1 MKPFSRFAAI
11 RNWPRTMLTA
21 LVVVLLASVLAAFQQ
36 GQHIARE
43 RLEASFDRSS
53 ISRLNLLQ
61 RELHSP
67 FLVPEVLTASKTV
80 RALLAQPNPTA
91 ANEQSRILEE
101 TALNTHVDVIYV
113 MDLNGNCL
121 AASNWQAPDSF
132 VGKNYQFRPYFQQAL
147 AGHSGRYVAKGVT
160 SAKLGYYLAR
170 PVTLDGKINGVVVAK
185 ISFDALSAHL
195 KAIWHQDEELNLVA
209 DKNGVVFVSPLDAF
223 ILKSMTP
230 MAATQRKTIESSRQF
245 DDVLQPVAI
254 TPGKLLAEGL
264 RFVEFAELPG
274 ASFLQKS
281 YAFPDLELGL
291 FLHVPASHYWK
302 IVAQFTAM
310 LTLLALVV
318 FLACISLYQRW
329 VYSAKL
335 IETAIRDPLTGLHT
349 RLYMGD
355 WCQAAIQTHNRVP
368 SAAFGL
374 VVFDLDWFKQVN
386 DKFGHLAGDDVLRR
400 VGQLIRNAIRGQDL
414 AVRFG
419 GEEIAVFVQGADLAE
434 TLALAER
441 IRQSVGQFMFQSK
454 GQVIPVTLS
463 GGVAIHTVG
472 ESLDALF
479 SRADEKLYEAK
490 ERGRNQIR
498 S

>member
-1 MKPFSRFAAI
+1 
-11 RNWPRTMLTA
+11 MLTA

-209 DKNGVVFVSPLDAF
+209 DKNGGVFVSPLDAF

-230 MAATQRKTIESSRQF
+230 MAATQRKTIESIRQF
-245 DDVLQPVAI
+245 DEVLQPVAI

-274 ASFLQKS
+274 ASFLQKA

-318 FLACISLYQRW
+318 FLACFSLYQRW

-335 IETAIRDPLTGLHT
+335 IETAIRDPLTGLH
-349 RLYMGD
+349 
-355 WCQAAIQTHNRVP
+355 NR
-368 SAAFGL
+368 
-374 VVFDLDWFKQVN
+374 
-386 DKFGHLAGDDVLRR
+386 
-400 VGQLIRNAIRGQDL
+400 
-414 AVRFG
+414 RF
-419 GEEIAVFVQGADLAE
+419 
-434 TLALAER
+434 R
-441 IRQSVGQFMFQSK
+441 
-454 GQVIPVTLS
+454 
-463 GGVAIHTVG
+463 
-472 ESLDALF
+472 
-479 SRADEKLYEAK
+479 
-490 ERGRNQIR
+490 
-498 S
+498 